1 MKTPSP
7 VPSARR
13 VPGRQIASW
22 TLVALRARGGMADVY
37 EARDASGRQVALKLL
52 RAPDDPQHLE
62 FVEDRFAT
70 ETWVLM
76 RLRHPGIVRG
86 IGHGQTADG
95 SRWLAMEWI
104 AGRDLATVYRED
116 QPPPER
122 VLRLVVQV
130 ARAVAHAH
138 AHGVV
143 HRDLKA
149 SNIRVGSDD
158 EVTVLD
164 FGLAKTGRA
173 SECASGRV
181 LGSAHS
187 IAPEQVSGATVDHRA
202 DVYGLGVLLYRGLV
216 GRYPFHGRQP
226 AEILAAHMHR
236 DVPPF
241 ARYRPK
247 LRLPDGLEALVRRC
261 LAKRPE
267 DRFADVDTLIVGLDA
282 YIERL
287 QTPAVWTPPRR
298 YRRSLWSAVG
308 VLALAVSALAWW
320 LW

>member
-1 MKTPSP
+1 
-7 VPSARR
+7 
-13 VPGRQIASW
+13 
-22 TLVALRARGGMADVY
+22 MADVY
-37 EARDASGRQVALKLL
+37 QARDASGRQVALKLL
-52 RAPDDPQHLE
+52 RAPDDPEHLG
-62 FVEDRFAT
+62 FVEDRFET
-70 ETWVLM
+70 ETRVLM

-86 IGHGQTADG
+86 LGHGQTAEG
-95 SRWLAMEWI
+95 TRWLTMEWV
-104 AGRDLATVYRED
+104 AGRDLATLYRED

-149 SNIRVGSDD
+149 SNILVGADD
-158 EVTVLD
+158 HVTVLD
-164 FGLAKTGRA
+164 FGLAKVGQA
-173 SECASGRV
+173 PESGSGRV

-187 IAPEQVSGATVDHRA
+187 IAPEQVSGASVDHRA

-216 GRYPFHGRQP
+216 GRYPFHGRQ
-226 AEILAAHMHR
+226 AVEILAAHMHR
-236 DVPPF
+236 DVPAF
-241 ARYRPK
+241 ARYRPE
-247 LRLPDGLEALVRRC
+247 LRLPEGLEGTVRRC

-267 DRFADVDTLIVGLDA
+267 DRFSDADTLISDLDD

-298 YRRSLWSAVG
+298 YRRSLWSAVA
-308 VLALAVSALAWW
+308 VLALAVSTLAWW
-320 LW
+320 L